1 MQRRWKIALIVPAL
15 ILMAGIGAGSVVPDE
30 AEVSGYETMAPAVE
44 AVRLGAFTFAVDQ
57 PRHIT
62 YVVTRMSA
70 VFDDE
75 DTASYHAL
83 PENAVRLRD
92 AVFDAVLDARPDPI
106 TGEVDAA
113 AVKARVERLLS
124 ERLPELT
131 SIEVDLI
138 HSTQV
143 PRR

>member
-1 MQRRWKIALIVPAL
+1 
-15 ILMAGIGAGSVVPDE
+15 
-30 AEVSGYETMAPAVE
+30 
-44 AVRLGAFTFAVDQ
+44 
-57 PRHIT
+57 
-62 YVVTRMSA
+62 MSA